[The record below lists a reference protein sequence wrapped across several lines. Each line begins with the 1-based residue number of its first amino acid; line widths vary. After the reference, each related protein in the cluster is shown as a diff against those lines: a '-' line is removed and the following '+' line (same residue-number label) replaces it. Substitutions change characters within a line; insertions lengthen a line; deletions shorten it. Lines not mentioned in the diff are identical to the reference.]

1 MSGAEMQD
9 THKTKEVLMKE
20 LEEARRNVGEIEKCK
35 DEYRKVQAKY
45 EKLLNSA
52 PDALVF
58 VNNEGKIVMINAR
71 AENMFGYDN
80 QELAGKG
87 LEILVPERFRS
98 RHHEHVAKFFMKPG
112 VHPMGSNFEI
122 YAVRKDGEE
131 FPVDINLSPL
141 HTEEGFLVTAAIRD
155 ITRRKQAEDQVEL
168 NYHIQRVINAMLR
181 ISLEPLSLDEQFER
195 VLDLIISIPHLS
207 LQSKVALYLVEES
220 APEVLV
226 LRAYRG
232 FSQEERIPCDRIP
245 FGKCLCGLA
254 VSLPGTVY
262 SDHVDERHD
271 IHNQSVFPHGHYCVS
286 VMSEGQAIGL
296 LNVYVKEGHKRSGGE
311 EEFLTSVANTLASII
326 KHDKTEQEK
335 KRLQVQLSQAEKL
348 AALGRFTANVAHEI
362 RNPLTAI
369 GGFARRLGKNIP
381 AGSKEKE
388 YADFIIT
395 EVSILEGILKNV
407 LAFSRD
413 IMPTL
418 EKHSINE
425 IVDRVLKLNEETCR
439 EKSIVVHTSYNDITP
454 IFIDETHVHEAV
466 ENIVLNAIDAM
477 PAGGSIDIISDKK
490 LIKGIPFI
498 YVKIRDSGVG
508 IPQNKLNMIFEPF
521 YSTKIT
527 QKGTGLG
534 LPITKKFVEAHGG
547 FIEVESIPN
556 KGTTFILYFPY
567 RLKL

>member
-1 MSGAEMQD
+1 MSGAEMRD
-9 THKTKEVLMKE
+9 TYKTKEDLMKE
-20 LEEARRNVGEIEKCK
+20 LGEVRRNVSEIEKCK
-35 DEYRKVQAKY
+35 DEYRKVQEKY

-58 VNNEGKIVMINAR
+58 VNREGKIVMINAR
-71 AENMFGYDN
+71 SENMFGYDN
-80 QELAGKG
+80 RELAGKG
-87 LEILVPERFRS
+87 LEILIPERFRS
-98 RHHEHVAKFFMKPG
+98 RHNKYVANFFMTPR

-122 YAVRKDGEE
+122 YAVKKNGEE

-141 HTEEGFLVTAAIRD
+141 HTDEGFLVTAAIRD

-195 VLDLIISIPHLS
+195 ILDLIISIPHLS

-220 APEVLV
+220 SPEVLS

-232 FSQEERIPCDRIP
+232 FSKEENIPCDRTP
-245 FGKCLCGLA
+245 FGKCLCGMA
-254 VSLPGTVY
+254 ASIPGTVY
-262 SDHVDERHD
+262 SDHVNARHD
-271 IHNQSVFPHGHYCVS
+271 IHNQGMFPHGHYCIPIT
-286 VMSEGQAIGL
+286 SEGRAIGL

-335 KRLQVQLSQAEKL
+335 RHLQAQLSQAEKL
-348 AALGRFTANVAHEI
+348 TALGRFTANVAHEI

-381 AGSKEKE
+381 AGSKERE

-407 LAFSRD
+407 LAFSREVA
-413 IMPTL
+413 PTL
-418 EKHSINE
+418 EKHRIDE
-425 IVDRVLKLNEETCR
+425 IIDRVLKLNEETCR
-439 EKSIVVHTSYNDITP
+439 EKSIAVHTTYNDLTP
-454 IFIDETHVHEAV
+454 VYLDETHVHEAV

-477 PAGGSIDIISDKK
+477 PTGGSIDIISDRKI
-490 LIKGIPFI
+490 IKGIPFI
-498 YVKIRDSGVG
+498 YVKIRDTGVG
-508 IPQNKLNMIFEPF
+508 IPQDKLNMIFEPF

-534 LPITKKFVEAHGG
+534 LPITKKFVEGHGG
-547 FIEVESIPN
+547 FIEVESIPG
-556 KGTTFILYFPY
+556 KGTTFTLYFPY